1 MFGGHGRGH
10 RCGIGQY
17 LLRKYK
23 YGTRNALEGAGGMK
37 GEMTKGGHKN
47 KALAKSAVLERRRDT
62 AVMEREVKGNVRE
75 VRDAYTRR

>member
-17 LLRKYK
+17 VLRNYK
-23 YGTRNALEGAGGMK
+23 YGTMNALKGTGGMK
-37 GEMTKGGHKN
+37 EEVAKGGRRN
-47 KALAKSAVLERRRDT
+47 EALAEGAVLERRRDT